1 MREMLRAGLMMG
13 ALLFAWGCGGGV
25 GVDGD
30 VVGGSCRDDRD
41 CDPEGRCLRNDDFP
55 GGQCTLRC
63 GNDGDCPSDTYCIER
78 EGGVCALA
86 CQFSDECRGGYEC
99 KGQRSRERNGD
110 RLVCIGD

>member
-1 MREMLRAGLMMG
+1 MREILRASLMMS
-13 ALLFAWGCGGGV
+13 ALLVWGCGGGV

-41 CDPEGRCLRNDDFP
+41 CDERCLRNNSFP
-55 GGQCTLRC
+55 GGQCTVNCRD
-63 GNDGDCPSDTYCIER
+63 DGDCPSGAYCIER
-78 EGGVCALA
+78 EGGVCALGCA
-86 CQFSDECRGGYEC
+86 FNDECRGGYAC